1 MRTFQLLK
9 PQSALAIKS
18 IATDKVNPVY
28 AVIINTMEPLDAP
41 PDIWPEIMF
50 CANYIHAHEIM
61 SMLNALSYRETAA
74 LLAVVE
80 PYITKKSEVDRLW
93 LDLKSPQFT
102 VVVAPAHLAEKHVA
116 RIEPS
121 IRALSLLLPPIM
133 CIEQV

>member
-41 PDIWPEIMF
+41 PGIWPEIMF
-50 CANYIHAHEIM
+50 CANYVHAHEIM

-74 LLAVVE
+74 LLAVDE
-80 PYITKKSEVDRLW
+80 PYITKSEVDRLW

-133 CIEQV
+133 CIELV